1 MRGSGVEV
9 TSEKLVELR
18 RVNYSLGQ
26 RPILK
31 GLTWS
36 LERGQH
42 WGVLGGKGAGKSTFL
57 RLVRGE
63 IWPRA
68 DGGRRLYANGGQA
81 GESPLGFRQI
91 SSLVSPEL
99 LDLYQRRQWN
109 LSVLETVCAGLYDAA
124 YLPQAPSPEQERA
137 AREALAQVGLA
148 AIGEET
154 LLRLSRGQMKRA
166 LIARALVR
174 RPQVLLLDEV
184 GEDMDR
190 ASRRAF
196 LELLERLA
204 QEGVTLLCASHRRDE
219 LPSALTHLL
228 ILGGGRILAQGAR
241 PALEDAASALPRA
254 AQAAG
259 APPAPPAGQG
269 GQAFVARIRRADVF
283 RQRRRI
289 LRQVDW
295 TISPGQHWAL
305 TGDNGAG
312 KTTLLK
318 LLGGELP
325 PAFGGEVAWFG
336 EAGRPN
342 QSDLRARVSLVSAD
356 LQARH
361 LRPAWRGLDL
371 VLGGL
376 QGSVGP
382 SAPPNPQ
389 ELECASA
396 WLEAL
401 GLGGLAGRAVA
412 GLSYG
417 ELRKLLIA
425 RAAVIRPA
433 LLLLDEPLAGL
444 DQEAKAGVGALLERL
459 ARGGASLVMVS
470 HHAEDLPLFLTHA
483 AVLERGC
490 LAFTGTMAQYLARER
505 AGGPEEGNDIP
516 GGITPCPD
524 KPAAPGRRP

>member
-1 MRGSGVEV
+1 MSQ
-9 TSEKLVELR
+9 KLVELR

-26 RPILK
+26 RPILRDI
-31 GLTWS
+31 TWS

-42 WGVLGGKGAGKSTFL
+42 WGVLGGNGAGKSTFL

-81 GESPLGFRQI
+81 GESPLAFRQI

-99 LDLYQRRQWN
+99 LDIYQRRQWN
-109 LSVLETVCAGLYDAA
+109 LSLWETVCAGIADAV
-124 YLPQAPSPEQERA
+124 YLTEPPSPKQEQA
-137 AREALAQVGLA
+137 AREALAQVGLVEMQ
-148 AIGEET
+148 EEP

-184 GEDMDR
+184 GEDMDQ

-196 LELLERLA
+196 MELLERLA
-204 QEGVTLLCASHRRDE
+204 REGVTLLCASHRRDE

-228 ILGGGRILAQGAR
+228 ILGEGRILAQGAR
-241 PALEDAASALPRA
+241 PAVEGTAPDFPRA

-259 APPAPPAGQG
+259 DPPAPRAGQG

-295 TISPGQHWAL
+295 TILPGQHWAL

-318 LLGGELP
+318 LLGGELS
-325 PAFGGEVAWFG
+325 PALGGEVAWFG
-336 EAGRPN
+336 EAGRPG
-342 QSDLRARVSLVSAD
+342 QSDLRGRVSLVSAD

-361 LRPAWRGLDL
+361 FRPAWRGLDM
-371 VLGGL
+371 VVGGL

-382 SAPPNPQ
+382 SAPPRPQ
-389 ELECASA
+389 DLERASA

-401 GLGGLAGRAVA
+401 GLEALAGRSVA

-459 ARGGASLVMVS
+459 ALGGASLVMVS
-470 HHAEDLPLFLTHA
+470 HHAEDLPSFLTHA
-483 AVLERGC
+483 AVVARGR
-490 LAFTGTMAQYLARER
+490 LAFTGTMAQYLAREK
-505 AGGPEEGNDIP
+505 AGGPAGWSD
-516 GGITPCPD
+516 
-524 KPAAPGRRP
+524 ALGRDHSMPR